1 MPAAARRRRLGRCA
15 AAITALCVQST
26 AAFGFPL
33 TVTSCGRSVTF
44 AAPPRRAVFDDIN
57 IAEMAFALHLQ
68 PNIAG
73 LTGVTGWYHLTPR
86 FLAKAGAIPELAP
99 KYPSL
104 EQLVAARADLFV
116 AGWYYGMKPGGEVT
130 PDTLAAWHIP
140 TLVLTESCIHVDPDR
155 LPASLDL
162 LYGDE
167 LRLGQVF
174 GREREAAALVA
185 GWRARVAAVA
195 TRVGR
200 RPSLR
205 VFIYD
210 SGKEAPFTAGRFA
223 IASAIIH
230 AAGGSN
236 VTDDLPTSWGTAS
249 WDSIA
254 LQDPQMIILLDYQ
267 SAGGADSL
275 LAALREQPA
284 MRLLRAVRQGAVLKL
299 RYEALTPGPANID
312 AIETLARALHPDAFP

>member
-1 MPAAARRRRLGRCA
+1 M
-15 AAITALCVQST
+15 
-26 AAFGFPL
+26 
-33 TVTSCGRSVTF
+33 
-44 AAPPRRAVFDDIN
+44 
-57 IAEMAFALHLQ
+57 AEMAFALHLQ
-68 PNIAG
+68 PDIAG
-73 LTGVTGWYHLTPR
+73 LTGVTGWYHVTPE

-104 EQLVAARADLFV
+104 EQLVGAHADLFV

-140 TLVLTESCIHVDPDR
+140 TLVLTESCIHVDRRRP
-155 LPASLDL
+155 PASLDL

-167 LRLGQVF
+167 MRLGQVF
-174 GREREAAALVA
+174 GREREAAKLVE
-185 GWRARVAAVA
+185 GWRARVSAVG
-195 TRVGR
+195 TRLANQPHR
-200 RPSLR
+200 R

-223 IASAIIH
+223 MASAIIR
-230 AAGGSN
+230 AAGGTN

-254 LQDPQMIILLDYQ
+254 LKDPQLIILLDDQ
-267 SAGGADSL
+267 SGGAADSL

-284 MRLLRAVRQGAVLKL
+284 MRLLSAVRQGAVLRL

-312 AIETLARALHPDAFP
+312 AIETLARSLHPDAFTP